1 MMGSSYLF
9 CRYYVTLGLLSYVLC
24 KCSIKLNMKSSGLF
38 WDFRNIKKK
47 LLSIAVEW
55 ITSKLHIKKKAKQQ
69 KLKIDLNIWEFYV
82 PVHVR
87 MPTVLGFVDSFPF
100 GKPLFLWV

>member
-1 MMGSSYLF
+1 MDNFKTPY
-9 CRYYVTLGLLSYVLC
+9 
-24 KCSIKLNMKSSGLF
+24 
-38 WDFRNIKKK
+38 
-47 LLSIAVEW
+47 
-55 ITSKLHIKKKAKQQ
+55 KKKAKQQ

>member
-47 LLSIAVEW
+47 VAQYCSGVDNFK
-55 ITSKLHIKKKAKQQ
+55 TPFKKKQNNK
-69 KLKIDLNIWEFYV
+69 
-82 PVHVR
+82 
-87 MPTVLGFVDSFPF
+87 S
-100 GKPLFLWV
+100 

>member
-1 MMGSSYLF
+1 
-9 CRYYVTLGLLSYVLC
+9 
-24 KCSIKLNMKSSGLF
+24 MKSSGLF

-47 LLSIAVEW
+47 VAQYCSGVDNFK
-55 ITSKLHIKKKAKQQ
+55 TPYKKKAKQQ

-87 MPTVLGFVDSFPF
+87 MSTVLGFVDSFPF